1 MPTSDLSESR
11 LAVPMAAALPLDLH
25 DRFLRLLLCLLV
37 GYACFGK
44 GFAYLGFPPFFV
56 GESVLLIGLIVL
68 MRTKCLLAT
77 TASLPSL
84 VMFALMSMVAA
95 RALYDFPRYHFDA
108 LRDSVVAL
116 YGLFALIL
124 AALIIEK
131 PRRIGE
137 MIGFYRWFAAVYV
150 IVPPLAMAFGSSFG
164 SKLPGWPG
172 SNFPL
177 VTLRAGELAIH
188 LAGVAIFTL
197 LGFRRAGWLWSMMLV
212 IGVAIVFALNRGGM
226 LAFAIPVA
234 VAVLFSGSWRH
245 VRRWTLVAALFGT
258 VALVAHVKVN
268 VEGARDIDVAQLAAN
283 MTSIIGGSKRGNLGD
298 TKEWRLDWWKTII
311 GYTIDGNLFWTG
323 RGFGPNLALT
333 DGFGGA
339 RRNGVAPL
347 RSPHSVHMTFLAR
360 TGVPGLCLWLAL
372 LAVWF
377 ATMFRNALVAW
388 RRDPL
393 WGRFFVFVA
402 CYALAALVDAS
413 FDVAIEGPMVGIWF
427 WSLIGIGLGSSMVY
441 WSKYP
446 RRSALRLSPAGL
458 LPAAFLAI
466 LLAGAMPGAR
476 AQAAEPPMRSISNPD
491 GSCLSIKDRNN
502 VVIENM
508 HIGPCG
514 KYGIDIFNSHHVV
527 VRNVTIEHTGLSGI
541 LVLQSSDVTIKHN
554 TISDTISGVSVGDSQ
569 RLTVSCNHFRN
580 PRGPIPRGQFVQFGD
595 VHGGGNSISCNI
607 GVNEPGKGQ
616 PEDAISIYRSSG
628 IPGDPIKIERNR
640 ITGGGP
646 SLSGGGIMLGDS
658 GGSYLLARDNILQ
671 DPGQYGIGVAG
682 EHDIAVIGN
691 IVVARQKPFTNV
703 GISVWRQQPP
713 ACQNITVADN
723 LVHWISKSGRPNPW
737 WKGPHYCGL
746 IKGLITNNFN
756 ASPGVIEQRE
766 SEIHC
771 GCGGDAQ
778 K

>member
-1 MPTSDLSESR
+1 
-11 LAVPMAAALPLDLH
+11 MAKAQKAATDLPLDPG
-25 DRFLRLLLCLLV
+25 DRFLRVFFCLLL

-44 GFAYLGFPPFFV
+44 GFAYLGYPPFFV
-56 GESVLLIGLIVL
+56 GELVLLFGLIVL
-68 MRTKCLLAT
+68 IRSKCLLAT

-84 VMFALMSMVAA
+84 VMLALMGLVGV

-116 YGLFALIL
+116 YGLFALIV

-131 PRRIGE
+131 PSRVAQI
-137 MIGFYRWFAAVYV
+137 IGFYRWFAAGYV
-150 IVPPLAMAFGSSFG
+150 IIPPLAMAFGSSAA
-164 SKLPGWPG
+164 SRLPGWPG

-177 VTLRAGELAIH
+177 VSLRAGELAIH
-188 LAGVAIFTL
+188 LAGAAVFTL
-197 LGFRRAGWLWSMMLV
+197 LGFRRAGWLWNVMLV
-212 IGVAIVFALNRGGM
+212 VGVAVVFALNRGGT
-226 LAFAIPVA
+226 LAFVIPVT
-234 VAVLFSGSWRH
+234 VAILFSGNLRQ
-245 VRRWTLVAALFGT
+245 VRRWGLIAVLIGA
-258 VALVAHVKVN
+258 VALLAGIKVN
-268 VEGARDIDVAQLAAN
+268 VEGGRDIDVAQLAAN
-283 MTSIIGGSKRGNLGD
+283 MTSIVGGSNKGNLSG
-298 TKEWRLDWWKTII
+298 TKEWRLEWWRTIV
-311 GYTIDGNLFWTG
+311 GYTFDGDLFWTG
-323 RGFGPNLALT
+323 RGFGPNLAVT
-333 DGFGGA
+333 DGFTLGRQPGE
-339 RRNGVAPL
+339 APL
-347 RSPHSVHMTFLAR
+347 RSPHSIHMTFLAR
-360 TGVPGLCLWLAL
+360 TGVPGLCLWLTL

-388 RRDPL
+388 RHDPL
-393 WGRFFVFVA
+393 WGRFFVFIA

-427 WSLIGIGLGSSMVY
+427 WSLIGIGLGASMAY

-458 LPAAFLAI
+458 LPAVLLAV
-466 LLAGAMPGAR
+466 LLAGAIPNSR
-476 AQAAEPPMRSISNPD
+476 AQAAETPVRQISNPQ
-491 GSCLSIKDRNN
+491 GTCLSIKDRKD
-502 VVIENM
+502 VLIENM

-514 KYGIDIFNSHHVV
+514 KYGIDVFGSQHVV
-527 VRNVTIEHTGLSGI
+527 IRNVTIEHTGLSGI

-554 TISDTISGVSVGDSQ
+554 TISDTISSVSVGDSQ

-580 PRGPIPRGQFVQFGD
+580 PRGPIPRGQFVQFGN
-595 VHGGGNSISCNI
+595 VHGGGNSISCNV
-607 GVNEPGKGQ
+607 GVNEFGKGQ

-628 IPGDPIKIERNR
+628 IPGDPIKVERNR

-646 SLSGGGIMLGDS
+646 SPSGGGIMLGDS
-658 GGSYLLARDNILQ
+658 GGSYLLARDNILV

-682 EHDIAVIGN
+682 EHDITVTGN
-691 IVVARQKPFTNV
+691 VVVARRQPFTNV

-746 IKGLITNNFN
+746 IKGLITNNFD
-756 ASPGVIEQRE
+756 ATPGQIKQRE

-771 GCGGDAQ
+771 GCGDTTQ
-778 K
+778 N